1 MKDGFNGVAEGGV
14 TAPRWTVI
22 RRTTASGIAFD
33 DLEADSLEF
42 EVDAPKGESP
52 RGYYVFRDPTGEE
65 VARFRV
71 DEVEGIRRE

>member
-1 MKDGFNGVAEGGV
+1 MLVEGGT

-22 RRTTASGIAFD
+22 RRTTGGGIAFD
-33 DLEADSLEF
+33 DVEADSLEF
-42 EVDAPKGESP
+42 EVDAPAGESP
-52 RGYYVFRDPTGEE
+52 RGYYVFRDSTGKE